1 MVAASS
7 VKSLCKFMSMTL
19 ADRLSARR
27 RDRFVGR
34 ASEQARLAEAFE
46 ADDPPFVVAHV
57 YGPGGIGK
65 SALLDEAARLA
76 ASAGRGVGRVD
87 GRDLEPSPA
96 AFARA
101 AEAALAHTGDGPRVL
116 LIDTFEQ
123 IAALDEWLRRT
134 FVPGLRASDV
144 VVIAGR
150 DRPAPEWRAD
160 YAGATAT
167 FPLRNLAADES
178 GEYLSARGIPEAS
191 HGPVLAFTHGH
202 PLALALAAEQA
213 RQPGAGPFDPAEAPD
228 LLADLLERF
237 IEGVPTPG
245 HRAALEAA
253 SVVRSVTVPVLAAL
267 LADDGADGEALFA
280 WLRGLTFSSSDAEGV
295 RLHDVVRETVEADI
309 GWRDPDRYAAL
320 AGRARR
326 VYADALRRAPTED
339 ARRVILGDFL
349 HLYRHHPIAG
359 PLLQSLRT
367 AWADAA
373 IDGATALRDGDIAGL
388 RALVARH
395 HGDAE
400 AEAVAGWLEAR
411 PEAAVVFRGPQGAAG
426 FLLTL
431 PLDALSDAECSP
443 DPVTQAVRGAVGP
456 QLRADERGLLFRSWL
471 DAEVG
476 QSVSA
481 VQGLVFARTVEYYL
495 TTPGLAASVLLTT
508 QPDLWDAVFG
518 IVGLARWP
526 EAEVGGGPAAF
537 GKDWR
542 AVPPGV
548 WLDALAVQSPT
559 EPPPPPRREAVVVL
573 SKDDFAEAV
582 RDALRAYA
590 RPHRLAES
598 PLVQARLVRERGGD
612 PTEVLHTLLA
622 DAARQLA
629 DGVRERPYFRALDLT
644 YLHPAPTQA
653 VAAER
658 LNLPFSTFRRH
669 LGRGVDHVVD
679 VLWRAETGG

>member
-1 MVAASS
+1 MTS
-7 VKSLCKFMSMTL
+7 TL

-27 RDRFVGR
+27 HDRFVGR
-34 ASEQARLAEAFE
+34 VPEQARLAEAFGS
-46 ADDPPFVVAHV
+46 DDPAFVVAHV

-76 ASAGRGVGRVD
+76 AAAGRAVARVD
-87 GRDLEPSPA
+87 GRDLDPSPA

-101 AEAALAHTGDGPRVL
+101 AEAVLAEAGDGPRVL
-116 LIDTFEQ
+116 LVDTFEQ
-123 IAALDEWLRRT
+123 IAALDAWLRRT
-134 FVPGLRASDV
+134 FVPGLRASDM

-160 YAGATAT
+160 YAGAAVT
-167 FPLRNLAADES
+167 FRLRNLDADEA
-178 GEYLSARGIPEAS
+178 GAYLLARGIPEAE

-213 RQPGAGPFDPAEAPD
+213 RQPGAGPFDPAQAPD
-228 LLADLLERF
+228 LLADLLTRF
-237 IEGVPTPG
+237 VEAVPTPA
-245 HRAALEAA
+245 HRAALESA
-253 SVVRSVTVPVLAAL
+253 SVVRSVTVPLLTAL
-267 LADDGADGEALFA
+267 LDDDAADAAALFA
-280 WLRGLTFSSSDAEGV
+280 WLRDLTFTTSDPDGV
-295 RLHDVVRETVEADI
+295 RLHDVVRETVEADV
-309 GWRDPDRYAAL
+309 GWRDPERHAAL
-320 AGRARR
+320 TARARR
-326 VYADALRRAPTED
+326 AYADALRQAPTED

-373 IDGATALRDGDIAGL
+373 IDGATALRDGDTALL
-388 RALVARH
+388 RAMVARH
-395 HGDAE
+395 HGEAE
-400 AEAVAGWLEAR
+400 AQAVAGWLAAR
-411 PEAAVVFRGPQGAAG
+411 PEAAVVFRTLDSAPAG

-431 PLDALSDAECSP
+431 PLDALADDECGS
-443 DPVTQAVRGAVGP
+443 DPVTHAVCAVVRP

-471 DAEVG
+471 DADAG
-476 QSVSA
+476 QGVSA
-481 VQGLVFARTVEYYL
+481 VQGLVFARTVECYL
-495 TTPGLAASVLLTT
+495 TTPGLASSVLLTT
-508 QPDLWDAVFG
+508 RPDLWDAVFA
-518 IVGLARWP
+518 IAGLARWP
-526 EAEVGGGPAAF
+526 EAEADGGPAAF

-542 AVPPGV
+542 AAPPDV
-548 WLDALAVQSPT
+548 WLAALAARSPA

-612 PTEVLHTLLA
+612 PTEALRTLLA
-622 DAARQLA
+622 EAARQLA

-658 LNLPFSTFRRH
+658 LDLPFSTFRRH
-669 LGRGVDHVVD
+669 LVRGVDHVVD

>member
-1 MVAASS
+1 MTP
-7 VKSLCKFMSMTL
+7 TL

-27 RDRFVGR
+27 RDQFVGR
-34 ASEQARLAEAFE
+34 AAEQARLAEAFGS
-46 ADDPPFVVAHV
+46 DDPAFVVAHV

-76 ASAGRGVGRVD
+76 AAAGRGVARVD
-87 GRDLEPSPA
+87 GRDVDPSPA

-101 AEAALAHTGDGPRVL
+101 AEAALAAAGDGPRVL
-116 LIDTFEQ
+116 LVDTFER
-123 IAALDEWLRRT
+123 IAALDAWLRRA
-134 FVPGLRASDV
+134 FVPSLGAGDM

-150 DRPAPEWRAD
+150 DRPAPEWHAD
-160 YAGATAT
+160 YAGAAAT
-167 FPLRNLAADES
+167 FRLRNLDADEA
-178 GEYLSARGIPEAS
+178 GDYLTARGVPEAA

-213 RQPGAGPFDPAEAPD
+213 RQPDAGPFDPAQAPD
-228 LLADLLERF
+228 LLADLLTRF
-237 IEGVPTPG
+237 VEAVPTPA

-253 SVVRSVTVPVLAAL
+253 AVVRSVTVPVLESLLDDAATD
-267 LADDGADGEALFA
+267 AEAHFA
-280 WLRGLTFSSSDAEGV
+280 WLRDLTFSTSDAGGV
-295 RLHDVVRETVEADI
+295 RLHDVVRETVEADV
-309 GWRDPDRYAAL
+309 GWRDPARHAAL
-320 AGRARR
+320 AARARR

-339 ARRVILGDFL
+339 ARRIILGDFL

-373 IDGATALRDGDIAGL
+373 IDGATALRDGDAVAL
-388 RALVARH
+388 RAMVARH
-395 HGDAE
+395 HGEAE
-400 AEAVAGWLEAR
+400 AEAVGGWLAAR
-411 PEAAVVFRGPQGAAG
+411 PEAAVVFRTLRGVPAG

-431 PLDALSDAECSP
+431 PLDELSDDECAA
-443 DPVTQAVRGAVGP
+443 DPVAAAACTAVRP

-471 DAEVG
+471 DADAG
-476 QSVSA
+476 QGVSA
-481 VQGLVFARTVEYYL
+481 VQGLVFARTVECYL
-495 TTPGLAASVLLTT
+495 TTPRLAASVLLTT
-508 QPDLWDAVFG
+508 QPDLWEPVFA
-518 IVGLARWP
+518 IAGLARWP
-526 EAEVGGGPAAF
+526 EAEADGGAAAF

-542 AVPPGV
+542 AAPPDA
-548 WLDALAVQSPT
+548 WLDALAARSPA
-559 EPPPPPRREAVVVL
+559 EPPPPPAREAVVVL

-598 PLVQARLVRERGGD
+598 PLAQARVVRERGGD
-612 PTEVLHTLLA
+612 PVEALQTLLSE
-622 DAARQLA
+622 AARQLA

-658 LNLPFSTFRRH
+658 LDLPFSTFRRH